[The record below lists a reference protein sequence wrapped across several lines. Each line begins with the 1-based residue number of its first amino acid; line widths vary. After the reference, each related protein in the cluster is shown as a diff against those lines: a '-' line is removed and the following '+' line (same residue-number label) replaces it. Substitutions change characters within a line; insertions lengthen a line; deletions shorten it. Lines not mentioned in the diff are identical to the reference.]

1 LDDELDPDL
10 SDETYSASGSE
21 SPPTSTVQNTSQ
33 ATSSGPTTD
42 ERSQNTI
49 NSGVSDD
56 EFGAMTLDTDT
67 VGNMQGEPEPVLT
80 VTRKPVRL
88 PSACTHCRF

>member
-10 SDETYSASGSE
+10 SEETFSGSE
-21 SPPTSTVQNTSQ
+21 SPPASTVPNTSQ
-33 ATSSGPTTD
+33 ASRPTTD

-56 EFGAMTLDTDT
+56 EFGAITLDTDT
-67 VGNMQGEPEPVLT
+67 VGNEQGEPEPVL
-80 VTRKPVRL
+80 TRKPVRL

>member
-1 LDDELDPDL
+1 MDDELDPNL
-10 SDETYSASGSE
+10 SEETFSGSE
-21 SPPTSTVQNTSQ
+21 LPPASTVPNTSQ
-33 ATSSGPTTD
+33 ASGPTTD

-67 VGNMQGEPEPVLT
+67 VGNEQGEPEPVL
-80 VTRKPVRL
+80 TRKPVRL

>member
-1 LDDELDPDL
+1 MDDELDPDL
-10 SDETYSASGSE
+10 SEETFSGSE
-21 SPPTSTVQNTSQ
+21 SPPASTVPNTSQ
-33 ATSSGPTTD
+33 ASGPTTD

-67 VGNMQGEPEPVLT
+67 VGNEQGEPEPVL
-80 VTRKPVRL
+80 TRKPVRL